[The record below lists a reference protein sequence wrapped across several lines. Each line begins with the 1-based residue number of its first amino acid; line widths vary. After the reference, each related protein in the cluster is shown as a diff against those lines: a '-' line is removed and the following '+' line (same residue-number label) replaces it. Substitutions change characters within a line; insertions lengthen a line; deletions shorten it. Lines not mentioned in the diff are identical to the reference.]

1 MTPNPLLKKLGYS
14 NTDKLVI
21 IHVDDVGM
29 CQASVQAY
37 KDLWEFGAITSG
49 AVMVPCP
56 WFLAAAEMAHQNPQM
71 DLGVH
76 ATLNAEWDTYRW
88 SPVSTRDSA
97 SGLIDAQG
105 FFPKTVGATVESAT
119 VEAVEAEL
127 HLQVER
133 ALAAGIDV
141 THIDSHMGT
150 IIDPKFVQAYMQAGV
165 SRLIPNM
172 LPRASAKG
180 FAMLGIDEQA
190 LAMYAPI
197 LAQLEAQG
205 LPMLDGLFSM
215 PLEHDNDHI
224 GVAKRLLSEV
234 PVGITHFLFH
244 PSIDTPELRAI
255 CPDWK
260 ARVANYNAFMSDELK
275 NFIEESNL
283 QLIGYCAIRD
293 ALRNQ

>member
-14 NTDKLVI
+14 DTDRLVI

-29 CQASVQAY
+29 CHASVQAY
-37 KDLWEFGAITSG
+37 KDLWEFGTITSG
-49 AVMVPCP
+49 AVMVPCS
-56 WFLAAAEMAHQNPQM
+56 WFLAAAEIARQNPQM

-88 SPVSTRDSA
+88 EPVSTRDPA
-97 SGLIDAQG
+97 SGLIDVQG
-105 FFPKTVGATVESAT
+105 FLHQSVEAAVESAT
-119 VEAVEAEL
+119 AEAVEAEL
-127 HLQVER
+127 NLQIER
-133 ALAAGIDV
+133 ALAAGVDV

-150 IIDPKFVQAYMQAGV
+150 IINPKFVQLYLQAGT

-180 FAMLGIDEQA
+180 FDMMGIDDQA
-190 LAMYAPI
+190 LAMYTPI
-197 LAQLEAQG
+197 LDQLENQG
-205 LPMLDGLFSM
+205 LPMLDGLFAM

-224 GVAKRLLSEV
+224 GVAKKLLSEV
-234 PVGITHFLFH
+234 PIGITHFLFH

-275 NFIEESNL
+275 SFIKHSGI
-283 QLIGYCAIRD
+283 QLIGYRAIRD
-293 ALRNQ
+293 VLREQ